1 MNTQAQNGT
10 SDCVSVDPDTDAGY
24 VAWLSNHGGATASD
38 ACDSNLDWT
47 DNSGTQNWVMDL
59 VNHTKKITITF
70 KATDDCGNFTSTA
83 PKTYTLNDNLPPVIT
98 FCPADVAEEIA
109 PDGCSKT
116 NVNIGVPIYN
126 DLCSTPSIS
135 YTLSGATVVNN
146 GTGLIPSSQVF
157 NLGKTTVTYTVTDD
171 TGLSVTCSFEVWIKR
186 LDIPMGVI
194 TCPVDPTPVAAQ
206 SGSCTAFVTLNAP
219 TIVDPCPTAGYTI
232 VNSFNNTN
240 NASGNYPVGTTT
252 VVWTI
257 TDNSDNTNTSC
268 SQTVVVKDTQS
279 PVISACPV
287 ARTIVDCTT
296 SAITGPALSTT
307 LAASSYAE
315 FSDATNKGV
324 ATDQCGIVAVNYI
337 DVISGT
343 CPITITR
350 KWTVLDGAGNTDT
363 CDQIIT
369 IVDNEAPTVS
379 CPTAGFIT
387 PSDFDLSYGTYSIPA
402 FAYSDNC
409 TPVSSMDITWTLS
422 GATSD
427 SGTGLIPTPY
437 RFNTGVT
444 TVNYVFKDLCG
455 NSTPCQFTVTALS
468 PPDITCLS
476 APKTYNADS
485 GTCIHRLPTDV
496 NNPGAPTNNKTESL
510 TWIWTII
517 NPDGTTGAT
526 GTSTGATAPLID
538 LYDFQLGTSTINW
551 RVENT
556 SGHADCSH
564 SVTVEDKQPPVFTA
578 APVEFCV
585 DPLSK
590 ASYSGN
596 ADDLNYLVNYPVADY
611 HLLSAGSTELDIN
624 LSTYVDNCCTLAD
637 GYTMRWIIDFQGGNP
652 SEPIISGTGQPS
664 TYGTDIKLW
673 GDAVTFQNRVHII
686 TYWITDCHGN
696 ESAPN
701 AVTITIKP
709 RPNLIKTILNNP

>member
-1 MNTQAQNGT
+1 
-10 SDCVSVDPDTDAGY
+10 
-24 VAWLSNHGGATASD
+24 
-38 ACDSNLDWT
+38 
-47 DNSGTQNWVMDL
+47 
-59 VNHTKKITITF
+59 
-70 KATDDCGNFTSTA
+70 
-83 PKTYTLNDNLPPVIT
+83 
-98 FCPADVAEEIA
+98 
-109 PDGCSKT
+109 
-116 NVNIGVPIYN
+116 
-126 DLCSTPSIS
+126 
-135 YTLSGATVVNN
+135 
-146 GTGLIPSSQVF
+146 
-157 NLGKTTVTYTVTDD
+157 
-171 TGLSVTCSFEVWIKR
+171 
-186 LDIPMGVI
+186 
-194 TCPVDPTPVAAQ
+194 
-206 SGSCTAFVTLNAP
+206 
-219 TIVDPCPTAGYTI
+219 
-232 VNSFNNTN
+232 
-240 NASGNYPVGTTT
+240 
-252 VVWTI
+252 
-257 TDNSDNTNTSC
+257 
-268 SQTVVVKDTQS
+268 
-279 PVISACPV
+279 
-287 ARTIVDCTT
+287 
-296 SAITGPALSTT
+296 
-307 LAASSYAE
+307 
-315 FSDATNKGV
+315 
-324 ATDQCGIVAVNYI
+324 
-337 DVISGT
+337 
-343 CPITITR
+343 
-350 KWTVLDGAGNTDT
+350 
-363 CDQIIT
+363 
-369 IVDNEAPTVS
+369 
-379 CPTAGFIT
+379 
-387 PSDFDLSYGTYSIPA
+387 
-402 FAYSDNC
+402 
-409 TPVSSMDITWTLS
+409 
-422 GATSD
+422 
-427 SGTGLIPTPY
+427 
-437 RFNTGVT
+437 
-444 TVNYVFKDLCG
+444 
-455 NSTPCQFTVTALS
+455 
-468 PPDITCLS
+468 LS